1 MKLMVNLNAL
11 LILTALIF
19 LGTTSLSAQTLTQ
32 TIRGKVIDKQSKS
45 FLPGASVQVLDVSP
59 ALGAIADEE
68 GNFRL
73 SQVPV
78 GRRTIKVRYVGYGE
92 QLISDLVVGSAKE
105 IILTVE
111 LEEQVVQTEEVV
123 ISADSEKDKTNNEL
137 AFISA
142 RTFNIDETRRYA
154 GNRNDPARMAA
165 NFAGVSG
172 ADDAR
177 NDIIIRGN
185 SPIGLLWRLEGVAI
199 PNPNHFSG
207 LGTTGGPVS
216 ILNNNLLAT
225 SDFFTSAFPAEYGNA
240 TSGVFDLKMR
250 PGNNE
255 KHEFTGQVGFN
266 GFEAMAEGPISKKN
280 GSSYLASYRYSTLEV
295 FQAVGIS
302 FGTAA
307 LPRYQDFS
315 FKLNFPNTKFGS
327 FSMFGVGGVSRIEIL
342 DKDQSTEDIFGGN
355 GLDIYFGSRMGT
367 VGLNHIYFFGK
378 KTYSHLTLAVS
389 REDNLSDID
398 TTDIALPKA
407 DRIAAPWLR
416 DKTVQYRYTASGF
429 VNHKFSAR
437 STWKSGFIADLFDID
452 MQSRIQDLGIW
463 RIRRNFEGNASMLQL
478 YSQFMYRFTEKISA
492 TAGLHYQQLFL
503 NNTAGI
509 GPRMGLSW
517 KIHTR
522 HQLNAGYGLHY
533 QNQPMAL
540 YFFQTRLPDFTQV
553 QTNRNLDLTRSQHVV
568 LGYDLRIG
576 KNIRFKWENYV
587 QQLDR
592 VPVEQRLTG
601 FSSLNFGADFVLP
614 DVDSL
619 TNSGTGMNYG
629 TEFTIEKFFS
639 NQYYFLTTISLF
651 QSNYKGSDG
660 VERNTAFNNQRV
672 VNALAGKEFKMGK
685 KGNSVITTDIKFTWA
700 GGRRFTPIDTV
711 ASRIAGE
718 TKLDFSQEWEGQF
731 PDYFRLDFKVGYRI
745 NRPKTSQH
753 FFIDIQNVTNRKN
766 YFNQSYDNLKNEVVP
781 VYQLGLFPVFNY
793 RIEF

>member
-1 MKLMVNLNAL
+1 MKLQLRIL
-11 LILTALIF
+11 LFPVWAF
-19 LGTTSLSAQTLTQ
+19 LLLFAQGNLSAQTLTQ
-32 TIRGKVIDKQSKS
+32 TIRGKVLDKQSKS
-45 FLPGASVQVLDVSP
+45 TLPGATIQVLGIEP
-59 ALGAIADEE
+59 PIGAIADEE

-73 SQVPV
+73 QNVPV
-78 GRRTIKVRYVGYGE
+78 GRRSVKVRYVGYSE
-92 QLISDLVVGSAKE
+92 QILSDLVVGSAKE
-105 IILTVE
+105 VILSVE
-111 LEEQVVQTEEVV
+111 LEESVVQTEEIV
-123 ISADSEKDKTNNEL
+123 ISSDAEKDKTNNEL

-177 NDIIIRGN
+177 NDIVIRGN
-185 SPIGLLWRLEGVAI
+185 SPLGLLWRLEGVAI

-216 ILNNNLLAT
+216 ILNNNLLAS

-255 KHEFTGQVGFN
+255 KHEFTGQIGFN

-315 FKLNFPNTKFGS
+315 FKLNFPNTKAGS
-327 FSMFGVGGVSRIEIL
+327 FSLFGIGGVSRIEIL
-342 DKDQSTEDIFGGN
+342 DKDQTSDDIYGGN

-367 VGLNHIYFFGK
+367 AGLNHIYFFGK
-378 KTYSHLTLAVS
+378 KTYSHLTFAVS

-398 TTDIALPKA
+398 TTDITIPKA
-407 DRIAAPWLR
+407 NRIAAPWLR
-416 DKTVQYRYTASGF
+416 DKTVQYKYTASGF
-429 VNHKFSAR
+429 VNHKFNAR
-437 STWKSGFIADLFDID
+437 STWKTGFIGDIFDLDLRS
-452 MQSRIQDLGIW
+452 QIQDNGIW
-463 RIRRNFEGNASMLQL
+463 RIRRGFEGNTTMLQV
-478 YSQFMYRFTEKISA
+478 YSQYMYRFTEKLSG

-509 GPRMGLSW
+509 GPRAGISW
-517 KIHTR
+517 KFHPR

-533 QNQPMAL
+533 QNQPIAI

-568 LGYDLRIG
+568 LGYDARIG

-592 VPVEQRLTG
+592 VPVEQRLSG
-601 FSSLNFGADFVLP
+601 FSSLNFGADFAVP

-619 TNSGTGMNYG
+619 VNSGTGINYG

-639 NQYYFLTTISLF
+639 NQYYFLTTLSVF
-651 QSNYKGSDG
+651 QSKYKGSDL
-660 VERNTAFNNQRV
+660 VERNTAFNNQHV
-672 VNALAGKEFKMGK
+672 LNGLAGKEFKIGK
-685 KGNSVITTDIKFTWA
+685 KGNSVITSDIKFTWA
-700 GGRRFTPIDTV
+700 GGRRFTPIDTIQ
-711 ASRIAGE
+711 SRLAGE
-718 TKLDFSQEWEGQF
+718 TRFDFSQEWSGQF
-731 PDYFRLDFKVGYRI
+731 PDYFRFDVKVGYRI

-753 FFIDIQNVTNRKN
+753 FFIDVQNVTNRKN
-766 YFNQSYDNLKNEVVP
+766 YFSQSYDNVKQTVVP

>member
-1 MKLMVNLNAL
+1 MKYPVNFILICILFFVSIAAL
-11 LILTALIF
+11 Q
-19 LGTTSLSAQTLTQ
+19 AQTLTQ
-32 TIRGKVIDKQSKS
+32 TIRGRVLDKQSKAS
-45 FLPGASVQVLDVSP
+45 LPGARIQVMGLDSVI
-59 ALGAIADEE
+59 GTIADDD

-73 SQVPV
+73 LNVPV
-78 GRRTIKVRYVGYGE
+78 GRRTVKIKYLGYSE
-92 QLISDLVVGSAKE
+92 HILSDLVVGSAKE
-105 IILTVE
+105 VILTVE
-111 LEEQVVQTEEVV
+111 LEESIMQTEEVV
-123 ISADSEKDKTNNEL
+123 ISGETEKDKTNNEL

-142 RTFNIDETRRYA
+142 RTFDIDETRRYA

-185 SPIGLLWRLEGVAI
+185 SPLGLLWRLEGVAI

-216 ILNNNLLAT
+216 ILNNNLLAS

-295 FQAVGIS
+295 FQAVGIY

-307 LPRYQDFS
+307 LPQYQDFS
-315 FKLNFPNTKFGS
+315 FKLNFPNTKAGS
-327 FSMFGVGGVSRIEIL
+327 FSIFGIGGVSKIEIL
-342 DKDQSTEDIFGGN
+342 DKDQTTDDIYGGN

-367 VGLNHIYFFGK
+367 AGLNHVYFFGK
-378 KTYSHLTLAVS
+378 KTYSHITLAVS

-398 TTDIALPKA
+398 TTDIRIPKA
-407 DRIAAPWLR
+407 DRVASPWLR

-429 VNHKFSAR
+429 INHKFNAR
-437 STWKSGFIADLFDID
+437 STWKTGFIADIFDLD
-452 MQSRIQDLGIW
+452 LRSRIQDQGIW
-463 RIRRNFEGNASMLQL
+463 RIRRGFSGNTSMLQA
-478 YSQFMYRFTEKISA
+478 YSQYMYRFMEKLSG

-509 GPRMGLSW
+509 GPRAGLSW
-517 KIHTR
+517 KFHPR
-522 HQLNAGYGLHY
+522 HQINAGYGLHY
-533 QNQPMAL
+533 QNQPIAI
-540 YFFQTRLPDFTQV
+540 YFFQTRLPYFSQV

-568 LGYDLRIG
+568 IGYDAHIG

-592 VPVEQRLTG
+592 VPVEQRPTG
-601 FSSLNFGADFVLP
+601 FSSLNFGADFGIP

-619 TNSGTGMNYG
+619 VNTGTGMNYG
-629 TEFTIEKFFS
+629 TEFTLEKFFS
-639 NQYYFLTTISLF
+639 NHYYFMTTLSIF
-651 QSNYKGSDG
+651 QSKYKGSDL
-660 VERNTAFNNQRV
+660 VERNTAFNNQYV
-672 VNALAGKEFKMGK
+672 LNGLAGKEFKVGK
-685 KGNSVITTDIKFTWA
+685 KGNSVITTDMKFTWA
-700 GGRRFTPIDTV
+700 GGRRYTPIDTI
-711 ASRIAGE
+711 ASRLSGE
-718 TKLDFSQEWEGQF
+718 TQLDFSQEWSGQF
-731 PDYFRLDFKVGYRI
+731 PDYFRFDVKVGYRI
-745 NRPKTSQH
+745 NRPKTAQH

-766 YFNQSYDNLKNEVVP
+766 YFSQSYDNVRQTIVP

>member
-1 MKLMVNLNAL
+1 MKHQVYFILICVLFFMSSAAL
-11 LILTALIF
+11 Q
-19 LGTTSLSAQTLTQ
+19 AQTLTQ
-32 TIRGKVIDKQSKS
+32 TIRGKVLDKQSKS
-45 FLPGASVQVLDVSP
+45 PLPGARIQIVGIDPVIGTLS
-59 ALGAIADEE
+59 DEE

-73 SQVPV
+73 QNVPV
-78 GRRTIKVRYVGYGE
+78 GRRTVKIKYVGYSE
-92 QLISDLVVGSAKE
+92 QMLSDLVVGSAKE
-105 IILTVE
+105 VILTVE
-111 LEEQVVQTEEVV
+111 LEESLMQTEEIV
-123 ISADSEKDKTNNEL
+123 ISAESEKDKTNNEL

-142 RTFNIDETRRYA
+142 RTFDIDETRRYA

-185 SPIGLLWRLEGVAI
+185 SPLGLLWRLEGVAI

-216 ILNNNLLAT
+216 ILNNNLLAS

-315 FKLNFPNTKFGS
+315 FKLNFPNTKAGS
-327 FSMFGVGGVSRIEIL
+327 FSIFGIGGVSKIEIL
-342 DKDQSTEDIFGGN
+342 DKDQTTDDIYGGN

-367 VGLNHIYFFGK
+367 AGLNHIYFFGK
-378 KTYSHLTLAVS
+378 KTYSHITLAVS

-398 TTDIALPKA
+398 TTDIRIPKA
-407 DRIAAPWLR
+407 DRMASPWLR
-416 DKTVQYRYTASGF
+416 EKTVQYRYTASGF
-429 VNHKFSAR
+429 VNHKFNAR
-437 STWKSGFIADLFDID
+437 STWKTGFIADIFDLD
-452 MQSRIQDLGIW
+452 LRSRIQDQGIW
-463 RIRRNFEGNASMLQL
+463 RIRRGFSGNTSMLQA
-478 YSQFMYRFTEKISA
+478 YSQYMYRFTEKLSG
-492 TAGLHYQQLFL
+492 TVGLHYQQLFL
-503 NNTAGI
+503 NNTAGM
-509 GPRMGLSW
+509 GPRAGLSW
-517 KIHTR
+517 KFHPR
-522 HQLNAGYGLHY
+522 HQINAGYGLHY
-533 QNQPMAL
+533 QNQPIAI

-568 LGYDLRIG
+568 IGYDARIA
-576 KNIRFKWENYV
+576 KNIRFKWENYI

-592 VPVEQRLTG
+592 VPVEQRPTG
-601 FSSLNFGADFVLP
+601 FSSLNFGADFGIP

-619 TNSGTGMNYG
+619 VNTGTGINYG
-629 TEFTIEKFFS
+629 TEFTLEKFFS
-639 NQYYFLTTISLF
+639 NQYYFMTTLSVF
-651 QSNYKGSDG
+651 QSKYKGSDL
-660 VERNTAFNNQRV
+660 VERNTAFNNQHV
-672 VNALAGKEFKMGK
+672 LNGLAGKEFKVGK

-700 GGRRFTPIDTV
+700 GGRRYTPIDTI
-711 ASRIAGE
+711 ASRISGE
-718 TKLDFSQEWEGQF
+718 TQLDFSQEWSGQF
-731 PDYFRLDFKVGYRI
+731 PDYFRFDVKVGYRI
-745 NRPKTSQH
+745 NKPKTSQH

-766 YFNQSYDNLKNEVVP
+766 YFSQSYDNVRQTIVP